1 MITIWHNPR
10 CSKSRQALALLE
22 GKTDVQVRKYLE
34 DAPSEAEIRAALAAL
49 GNPPAITMMR
59 SGEKQFKE
67 LGLTR
72 TTDDAALI
80 AALDDGRLAHA
91 TMAQHPI
98 LIERPIAFAAN
109 HAVIGRPPENV
120 LDLI

>member
-1 MITIWHNPR
+1 MDMITIWHNPR

-34 DAPSEAEIRAALAAL
+34 DAPSETEIRAALAAL

-59 SGEKQFKE
+59 TGEKQFKE

-80 AALDDGRLAHA
+80 AA
-91 TMAQHPI
+91 MAQHPI

-120 LDLI
+120 LALI